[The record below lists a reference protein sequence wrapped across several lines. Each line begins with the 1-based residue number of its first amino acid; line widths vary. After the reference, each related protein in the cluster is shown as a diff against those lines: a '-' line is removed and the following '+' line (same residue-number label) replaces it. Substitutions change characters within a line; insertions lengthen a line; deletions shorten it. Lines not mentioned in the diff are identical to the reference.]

1 MNTLDVF
8 PVSLYLF
15 IFFWTSHVYLFWL
28 IGSTSC
34 CSKVFFAPQTNANLI
49 SLCVSTAPST
59 RKAVIWHFPE
69 ISRYW
74 NIFATEVGLVVP
86 SCVWAMP
93 LGRPSDLKH
102 KLRIF
107 PGISE
112 MGWMD
117 GWCLVR
123 WCFEK
128 MVVEDVL
135 GCSCQKRGRMK
146 KAGTRT
152 CRTFFWRKK
161 SGERWRCQHPSS
173 STGRTYWT
181 MDVPRMIQRC
191 NAFVLSQP
199 GVIKKGN
206 CFFFETLWLSFGE
219 VIALSCV
226 DVYWSIGKG
235 TIYDCECFVTEW
247 RCPESY
253 MFLSSKCLKEREMR
267 IWVAS
272 TLGI

>member
-59 RKAVIWHFPE
+59 RKAVRWHFPE

-117 GWCLVR
+117 GWMMFGEMVF
-123 WCFEK
+123 WKNGGWGCFG
-128 MVVEDVL
+128 MF
-135 GCSCQKRGRMK
+135 M
-146 KAGTRT
+146 
-152 CRTFFWRKK
+152 
-161 SGERWRCQHPSS
+161 P
-173 STGRTYWT
+173 
-181 MDVPRMIQRC
+181 
-191 NAFVLSQP
+191 
-199 GVIKKGN
+199 KKGEDEKSWYSYMSH
-206 CFFFETLWLSFGE
+206 FFFKEKIRRTVAVSASFQ
-219 VIALSCV
+219 L
-226 DVYWSIGKG
+226 Y
-235 TIYDCECFVTEW
+235 
-247 RCPESY
+247 R
-253 MFLSSKCLKEREMR
+253 
-267 IWVAS
+267 
-272 TLGI
+272 